1 MRQSRPQ
8 RKVVPGA
15 APGLLKVPEGAQ
27 APTLHLIAYGSEGFT
42 EGRLDSPGEL
52 LALREGWDTV
62 WLDVRGL
69 GDGELLR
76 RFGELFG
83 IHRLALEDVANVPQ
97 RPKLETY
104 DQHHFLVIQQ
114 VDTEDPEEE
123 EQVTLFVGEGFVLTF
138 QEHEGDWFE
147 GVRERLRV
155 GHGLIRKEGADYL
168 TYALLDAAVDSY
180 FPALEQVGE
189 QLESLEEQ
197 IIADATMDL
206 MTQVRRVKRRLMTM
220 RRQAWPQREVVG
232 QLLRAEEEWIG
243 EETRTHLRD
252 CHDHAMQVL
261 DLLENHREMASGLMD
276 FHMSMV
282 SHRMNEI
289 MKVLTVTATIFIPL
303 SFVAGLYGM
312 NFDAGASRWNMP
324 ELALPFGYPGALM
337 LMGSMAATMLVYFY
351 RKGWIGKGR

>member
-8 RKVVPGA
+8 RKIVPGA

-220 RRQAWPQREVVG
+220 RRQAWPQRRVVMIYQPHRYTRTRDLYEDFVAVLSSCDVLVLLDVYPAG
-232 QLLRAEEEWIG
+232 EDAIPGADSRSLTRSIRQRGQVEPIFAEQIEDVPQLLCGIVQEGDVVVTQGAGTVARLA
-243 EETRTHLRD
+243 
-252 CHDHAMQVL
+252 Q
-261 DLLENHREMASGLMD
+261 DLS
-276 FHMSMV
+276 
-282 SHRMNEI
+282 
-289 MKVLTVTATIFIPL
+289 T
-303 SFVAGLYGM
+303 M
-312 NFDAGASRWNMP
+312 NFMEVPSA
-324 ELALPFGYPGALM
+324 
-337 LMGSMAATMLVYFY
+337 
-351 RKGWIGKGR
+351 